1 VAHLDHTREVTMA
14 LTVGTG
20 PFGRQPAGEFNFT
33 YDAPEHVLYLEDSPR
48 RVRVVVSGETV
59 AESTRAKLLHET
71 GHMPVYYL
79 PEEDVR
85 DELLEATDHTTH
97 CPFKGHASYWS
108 IRVGDDVRENA
119 VWSYPEPLQ
128 EAPPLA
134 GHLAF
139 QWGAVDEWWEEAE
152 RIGVHPRDP
161 YHRCDA
167 VRSDRHV
174 VVRVGGEKVAD
185 SHQPV
190 VLFET
195 GLPPRFY
202 LPEADVD
209 LGALERT
216 DTETRCPYKGTTSR
230 YYTVAA
236 GGERLEDVAWV
247 YDDPQPEV
255 TGIAGLI
262 AFYNERVD
270 LEVDGEAWERPR
282 TKFS

>member
-1 VAHLDHTREVTMA
+1 MA

-20 PFGRQPAGEFNFT
+20 PFGRHPAGTFNFT
-33 YDAPEHVLYLEDSPR
+33 YEAPEHVLYLEDSPR
-48 RVRVVVSGETV
+48 RIRVVVGGETI
-59 AESTRAKLLHET
+59 AESTRAKLLYET
-71 GHMPVYYL
+71 GLMPVYYL

-85 DELLEATDHTTH
+85 AELLEATEHTTR
-97 CPFKGHASYWS
+97 CPFKGDAAYWS

-119 VWSYPEPLQ
+119 VWSYPEPLP

-134 GHLAF
+134 SHLAF
-139 QWGAVDEWWEEAE
+139 RWDAIDEWWEEAE

-161 YHRCDA
+161 YHRCDV

-174 VVRVGGEKVAD
+174 VVRVGGEVVAE
-185 SHQPV
+185 SHRPT

-202 LPEADVD
+202 LPEDDID
-209 LGALERT
+209 LDALEHT

-236 GGERLEDVAWV
+236 GGERLEDVAWA
-247 YDDPQPEV
+247 YDDPNPEV

-262 AFYNERVD
+262 AFYNEKVD
-270 LEVDGEAWERPR
+270 LEVDGEPWERPG
-282 TKFS
+282 TTFS